1 MEKERTLSS
10 HRGGLR
16 VGVSIGGEFSE
27 EREFSGMVG
36 SLQLGA
42 QGGQRIPLAEGIL
55 EEDEDPDLET
65 RLGMQSCP
73 KDLVCQSLFT
83 LAAPTTNTA
92 CSGDQATMGSH
103 PQIGRAHV

>member
-1 MEKERTLSS
+1 
-10 HRGGLR
+10 
-16 VGVSIGGEFSE
+16 
-27 EREFSGMVG
+27 MVG

-42 QGGQRIPLAEGIL
+42 QGGQRIPLAEGVL

-103 PQIGRAHV
+103 PRVGGAPGAPRPPGTGATALLPLAGAMSGAPEGGENLPH